1 MEGREG
7 RGVVLYLLLDVASDG
22 EAREVAEKLGTAMGE
37 VDDRFVGYAISDVE
51 PVELTFE
58 DEAAEDV
65 ASEPRPK
72 SGRR

>member
-37 VDDRFVGYAISDVE
+37 VDERFVGYAISDVE

-58 DEAAEDV
+58 DEEGEEA
-65 ASEPRPK
+65 ASEPRL
-72 SGRR
+72 

>member
-22 EAREVAEKLGTAMGE
+22 EAREVADKLGAAMGE
-37 VDDRFVGYAISDVE
+37 VDERFVGYAISDVE

-58 DEAAEDV
+58 DEEDEDAA
-65 ASEPRPK
+65 
-72 SGRR
+72 GRTQPGGRG